1 MKQPPSLWTALALA
15 GGAAGSAGCLEP
27 RVDDTPAPQ
36 LVLPAGTPVPSVRE
50 FPEIAAKIDANDGV
64 DAMVPLRTAYVGGQP
79 VGYYDFGAAPKFG
92 APVFFVMKPGPDG
105 MPMRAQGWVMG
116 VIPGDEGYSPFWPI
130 YVATVTD
137 LWQGE
142 IFTSVEALEE
152 GQRLGLV
159 GEPVKRTV
167 SATDPRVVYT
177 NGPVVA
183 PGTMLEVGNGKPPRG
198 PHAEA
203 YYRGMR
209 VDHFNFL
216 PSNGPRPLLDGGVY
230 MPESKLYVLRRE
242 GGAPL
247 SEPVRNVDMT
257 NDGDTKDTNDI
268 FTLGLESPAF
278 TPLVRVVDVTVT
290 AATVSIEGAMPDV
303 TAVSDLFDAGG
314 APTSRVV
321 SFSMTDSYV
330 NRPLRSAL
338 VDP

>member
-1 MKQPPSLWTALALA
+1 MKQPPPLWIVLAL
-15 GGAAGSAGCLEP
+15 AGSAGCLES

-36 LVLPAGTPVPSVRE
+36 HVLPPGTPVPSVRE
-50 FPEIAAKIDANDGV
+50 YPEIAAQIDANDGV
-64 DAMVPLRTAYVGGQP
+64 DALVPLRTAYVAGQP
-79 VGYYDFGAAPKFG
+79 LGYYDFGAAPRFG
-92 APVFFVMKPGPDG
+92 APVFFVMKTDADG
-105 MPMRAQGWVMG
+105 KPTRAQGWVMG
-116 VIPGDEGYSPFWPI
+116 VIPGDQGYSPFWPI

-142 IFTSVEALEE
+142 IFPSVEALEE

-159 GEPVKRTV
+159 SEPVKRTV

-177 NGPVVA
+177 NGPVIA

-198 PHAEA
+198 AHAEA

-209 VDHFNFL
+209 VEHFNFL

-230 MPESKLYVLRRE
+230 MAESKLYTLRRE

-247 SEPVRNVDMT
+247 SEPIRNVDMT

-268 FTLGLESPAF
+268 FTLELASPDF
-278 TPLVRVVDVTVT
+278 TPLLRVVDVTVT
-290 AATVSIEGAMPDV
+290 APTVSIEGPMPDV
-303 TAVSDLFDAGG
+303 TSISDLFGTDGT
-314 APTSRVV
+314 PTSRVV
-321 SFSMTDSYV
+321 SFSVTDSYV
-330 NRPLRSAL
+330 NRPLRSTL